1 MGAFEAEFRSGTGK
15 GTGSHE
21 KVVRVLQ
28 VAWLLQS
35 GEYTVDQLADRFGVS
50 RRTVYRDLRL
60 VDEARLPLVSQHQG
74 KGYRVISPRSWPGGQ
89 LASPGRT

>member
-1 MGAFEAEFRSGTGK
+1 MGSFQAGFQTGTGK

-21 KVVRVLQ
+21 KAIRVLR

-35 GEYTVDQLADRFGVS
+35 GEYTVDQLAERFGVS
-50 RRTVYRDLRL
+50 RRTVYRDLQL

-74 KGYRVISPRSWPGGQ
+74 KGYRVLSPRA
-89 LASPGRT
+89 ASPG

>member
-1 MGAFEAEFRSGTGK
+1 MAAFEAEFRFGTGK

-21 KVVRVLQ
+21 KAVRVLR

-35 GEYTVDQLADRFGVS
+35 GEYTVDQLAERFGVS

-74 KGYRVISPRSWPGGQ
+74 KGYRVLAPRSLSAG
-89 LASPGRT
+89 